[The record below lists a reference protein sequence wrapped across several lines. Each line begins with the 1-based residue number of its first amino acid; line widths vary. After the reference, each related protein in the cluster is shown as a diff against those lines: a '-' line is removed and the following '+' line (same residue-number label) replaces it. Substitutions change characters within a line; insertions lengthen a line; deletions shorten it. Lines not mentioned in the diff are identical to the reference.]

1 MNRSSKKETY
11 RQSVWYIRRQHLS
24 HGYNGLKQLAEE
36 GAGLPL
42 PESLLA
48 DMDIYRQML
57 QYFAKGAPDPE
68 RQKLLEQ
75 IMRNTLNAADR
86 IYTAS
91 LSSRPSDVLHTFRKQ
106 YRNGIRIQA
115 AELALVSRMMDEA
128 EHSTYPEAWA
138 KAERIFF
145 SIWMADELDTESL
158 KALREFFLDDHSHPE
173 TAVVWL
179 SALILHLL
187 EKFSVPVWMALADVY
202 ENGRHQLWQRAMI
215 GLLLPLV
222 RFNDRMGLYPDIEH
236 RFLLMAED
244 DLFRQRLQRAAIQ
257 LIRAGD
263 TEKISQRVQDEIMPQ
278 MMKLAPKIREKL
290 SLDQFLQDDTGEEK
304 NPDWE
309 KFFEESPEVYKKLE
323 ELNKLQSEGADLFVS
338 TFSQLKHFPFFK
350 SIPNWFL
357 PFMPGHPL
365 LNPETHEVE
374 NGFAM
379 RDFLEVFSRFPIICN
394 SDKYSFGFN
403 LLGLPAAQQRM
414 LTGALSAEMDE
425 MTKVASDDAL
435 ASASTGYEVFHQFT
449 QDLYRFVKLHP
460 SHKET
465 GDPFAEHQPL
475 TNSDTMRQVLNE
487 YPEITRVIG
496 EYYFQEEHYLQSS
509 NMFEI
514 LIESPQDTPE
524 LYQKL
529 GYSYQMIGVYDA
541 AINCYRKAELYDTN
555 TVWNLRKIA
564 WCHHMNEDLPAALEA
579 YRQAEHL
586 EPDSV
591 QLKLNIGNILLQA
604 GEWEEALHY
613 YLKAEELRPGDIRTL
628 RPVAWSLF
636 LLGQNDTAEYYYE
649 QIMELSHNH
658 NDLLNFGHVKF
669 VDGKREEALSLYQR
683 SLHFHDQN
691 PDDFFDSFR
700 NDRQH
705 LERLGITPE
714 DISCMLDAVFLAS

>member
-1 MNRSSKKETY
+1 MNRSKKKEIY
-11 RQSVWYIRRQHLS
+11 RQSIWFIRRQHFS
-24 HGYNGLKQLAEE
+24 HAYNGLKQLAEE
-36 GAGLPL
+36 GAGIPV
-42 PESLLA
+42 PESLLS

-57 QYFAKGAPDPE
+57 QYFAKGAPDPGRE
-68 RQKLLEQ
+68 KLLDQ
-75 IMRNTLNAADR
+75 IKRNTLNAADC

-91 LSSRPSDVLHTFRKQ
+91 LSASPKDVLYTQRKQ

-115 AELALVSRMMDEA
+115 SELRQVSRVMEEMEPA
-128 EHSTYPEAWA
+128 TFQETWS

-145 SIWMADELDTESL
+145 GIWMADELDTESL
-158 KALREFFLDDHSHPE
+158 KALREFLIDEESHTE

-187 EKFSVPVWMALADVY
+187 EKFSVPVWMVLADVY
-202 ENGRHQLWQRAMI
+202 ENERHQLWQRAMI
-215 GLLLPLV
+215 GLLISMAIS
-222 RFNDRMGLYPDIEH
+222 NERMGLYPDIER

-244 DLFRQRLQRAAIQ
+244 ELFRQRLQQATIQ
-257 LIRAGD
+257 LIRAAD
-263 TEKISQRVQDEIMPQ
+263 TDRISQRVQEEIMPQ

-309 KFFEESPEVYKKLE
+309 KFFEDSPEVYKKLE

-365 LNPETHEVE
+365 LNPVSPEGEY
-374 NGFAM
+374 GFAM

-403 LLGLPAAQQRM
+403 LLGLPPEQQRM
-414 LTGALSAEMDE
+414 LTGALSAEMEE
-425 MTKVASDDAL
+425 MSKVTSDDAL
-435 ASASTGYEVFHQFT
+435 ATASTGYEVFHQFT
-449 QDLYRFVKLHP
+449 QDLYRFEKLHP
-460 SHKET
+460 SHRET
-465 GDPFAEHQPL
+465 GNPL
-475 TNSDTMRQVLNE
+475 TGHPAVEDSDIMRPVLRD
-487 YPEITRVIG
+487 YPEITRIIG
-496 EYYFQEEHYLQSS
+496 EYYFQEERYIQAGS
-509 NMFEI
+509 MFEI
-514 LIESPQDTPE
+514 LLQWPQDTPE
-524 LYQKL
+524 LYQKM
-529 GYSYQMIGVYDA
+529 GYCYQMMGEWDDA
-541 AINCYRKAELYDTN
+541 IECYRKAELYDAN
-555 TVWNLRKIA
+555 VAWNLRKIA
-564 WCHHMNEDLPAALEA
+564 WCHHMKEDFQAAQEA
-579 YRQAEHL
+579 YRQAELL

-591 QLKLNIGNILLQA
+591 QIKLNIGNILLQA

-636 LLGQNDTAEYYYE
+636 LLGQNDTAGYYYE

-669 VDGKREEALSLYQR
+669 VDGKREEALGLYQR
-683 SLHFHDQN
+683 SLHFRDQN

-714 DISCMLDAVFLAS
+714 DISCMLDAVFLA

>member
-1 MNRSSKKETY
+1 MA
-11 RQSVWYIRRQHLS
+11 V
-24 HGYNGLKQLAEE
+24 
-36 GAGLPL
+36 
-42 PESLLA
+42 PENLQASEA
-48 DMDIYRQML
+48 IYRQML
-57 QYFAKGAPDPE
+57 QYFVKGAPDPE
-68 RQKLLEQ
+68 RQKQLEQ
-75 IMRNTLNAADR
+75 IMRDTLTTADR

-91 LSSRPSDVLHTFRKQ
+91 LSARSDSVLHHLRKQ
-106 YRNGIRIQA
+106 YRNGIPMQT
-115 AELALVSRMMDEA
+115 AELGRISRMMEEA
-128 EHSTYPEAWA
+128 DPSTLPEAWA
-138 KAERIFF
+138 KVERIFF
-145 SIWMADELDTESL
+145 GIWMADELDSDTVA
-158 KALREFFLDDHSHPE
+158 ALRQFICDPHSPVE

-187 EKFSVPVWMALADVY
+187 EKFSLQAWMVLADVY
-202 ENGRHQLWQRAMI
+202 ETNRHQLWQRAMI
-215 GLLLPLV
+215 GILLPLS
-222 RFNDRMGLYPDIEH
+222 RYNDRFFLYPAIES

-244 DLFRQRLQRAAIQ
+244 ELFRQRLQRAAIQ

-263 TEKISQRVQDEIMPQ
+263 TEKIAQRVQEEIMPQ

-357 PFMPGHPL
+357 PFMPGHPM
-365 LNPETHEVE
+365 LNPDTAEEGRGSVL
-374 NGFAM
+374 
-379 RDFLEVFSRFPIICN
+379 RDFLEVFSGFPIICN

-403 LLGLPAAQQRM
+403 LLGLPADQQKM
-414 LTGALSAEMDE
+414 LTGALSAEMEE
-425 MTKVASDDAL
+425 MAKVAQDDAL

-449 QDLYRFVKLHP
+449 QDLYRFMKLHP
-460 SHKET
+460 SHHET
-465 GDPFAEHQPL
+465 GDPFTKYQPL
-475 TNSDTMRQVLNE
+475 SDSKVMGAVMEE
-487 YPEITRVIG
+487 YPEIARILG
-496 EYYFQEEHYLQSS
+496 EYYFQEEHYLQASFIFR
-509 NMFEI
+509 MLAEM
-514 LIESPQDTPE
+514 PQDTPE

-529 GYSYQMIGVYDA
+529 GYCLQMIGEWDDA
-541 AINCYRKAELYDTN
+541 IEFYRKAELYDTN

-564 WCHHMNEDLPAALEA
+564 WCHHMKEDFPAALEA
-579 YRQAEHL
+579 YRQAELL
-586 EPDSV
+586 EPGSV
-591 QLKLNIGNILLQA
+591 QIKLNIGNILLQA

-636 LLGQNDTAEYYYE
+636 LLGQNDTAGYYYE
-649 QIMELSHNH
+649 QIMELSFNH

-669 VDGKREEALSLYQR
+669 VAGEREEALSLYQR
-683 SLHFHDQN
+683 GLRFRDQN

-714 DISCMLDAVFLAS
+714 DISCMIDAIFLG